1 MRIGI
6 IDLGTN
12 SVRFNVHSI
21 GRNGKPRLLH
31 QEKLMIRLG
40 EGVFLKG
47 KLDTKAVHRALDA
60 FISFRHTATLLQ
72 AEQIIA
78 FATSALREASDAETL
93 THLIREKT
101 HIDIRVISGEEK
113 AQLIAM
119 GILANEKSLKGKFGL
134 VDIGGGS
141 TEISVCRGK
150 KILYSS
156 SFPLGTARLQQ
167 VFLKT
172 SPPQSIKGTDVE
184 PISALRRNIKATL
197 LPKLILEGWPKIS
210 RIIGSSGTIRALER
224 ILRKV
229 FPNSSLNRKNLAK
242 LIKMMR
248 KMTRAELNQ
257 IPGMEARR
265 VDMILSGAI
274 LLEECMD
281 SLNATE
287 FTTTNYSLR
296 DGILNRAIKLRFNE
310 SRSEISFKMENLVEK
325 AKKFGAEPQDLKQ
338 SLSLSE
344 FLFDRTYKLHKLKLE
359 WKRYLLAASVLHD
372 VGQAISPSHYEAHSY
387 YILKN
392 ADFPGME
399 KWETEFI
406 SQLCLHQNTGLLS
419 KKELSFTKDK
429 ARRSAFVKLLAL
441 LRIVE
446 VFSHGQH
453 VHSKIQKIRISKKQV
468 TLQLSAKHATELAI
482 LRIEQKKTLFEH
494 LFHRTVC
501 IGKIHS

>member
-47 KLDTKAVHRALDA
+47 KLDPRAIHRALHA

-72 AEQIIA
+72 TENIIA

-93 THLIREKT
+93 TQLIREKT
-101 HIDIRVISGEEK
+101 QIDIRVISGEEE

-141 TEISVCRGK
+141 TEISICRGK
-150 KILYSS
+150 KILNSS

-184 PISALRRNIKATL
+184 PISALRRNIKSIL

-224 ILRKV
+224 ILKKV
-229 FPNSSLNRKNLAK
+229 FPNAPLNRKNLQK
-242 LIKMMR
+242 LIKIMK
-248 KMTRAELNQ
+248 KMTRTELLQ

-281 SLNATE
+281 ALSATE

-296 DGILNRAIKLRFNE
+296 DGILDRSIKLHFNE
-310 SRSEISFKMENLVEK
+310 SKSEISFKIENLVEK
-325 AKKFGAEPQDLKQ
+325 AKKFGSSPQSIKQ
-338 SLSLSE
+338 ALYLSE
-344 FLFDRTYKLHKLKLE
+344 LLFDRTYRLHKLKSE
-359 WKRYLLAASVLHD
+359 WKRYLLAAAILHD
-372 VGQAISPSHYEAHSY
+372 VGQTISPSHHEAHSY
-387 YILKN
+387 YIVKN

-406 SQLCLHQNTGLLS
+406 SQLCYHHNTGLLS

-429 ARRSAFVKLLAL
+429 NRRSAFVKLLAL
-441 LRIVE
+441 LRIVDA
-446 VFSHGQH
+446 FSRGQH
-453 VHSKIQKIRISKKQV
+453 MNSKIQKVRISKKQIIF
-468 TLQLSAKHATELAI
+468 QLSAKNSAELAV
-482 LRIEQKKTLFEH
+482 LRIEQKKILFEH
-494 LFHRTVC
+494 LFHRTIY
-501 IGKIHS
+501 IGKIYS